1 MERWKALAV
10 FAVAGAL
17 LHFFGTNIADPD
29 IWGHLRYG
37 TSMWQGGGLPWVDT
51 YSYTASG
58 AVFYDHE
65 WLSDFFFAGLWWAAG
80 SPGLIVAKL
89 FFGLLIVVLLRDAGA
104 TLGRTWYPKF
114 RAHPLPEALVL
125 VLALSVIAPGAT
137 FRPQLWTMLLL
148 AAQLA
153 VLARA
158 EARLRGTAY
167 RGRVGWEA
175 GVQPL
180 LIAFWAN
187 LHGGFLVGVAV
198 FGLFVG
204 SVLVRA
210 LCGLF
215 PARLRPR
222 EGLAVAGLGLFA
234 LAAPVLNPY
243 GTDLYAYLWR
253 TLGDHGAMGEWNAVA
268 LGDPNFFRFQAL
280 VLLTLSGAFFLARRR
295 RLPIAELAMGWW
307 LPLLA
312 LLAVYSYRHQRH
324 TVLFA
329 EAAVPF
335 LLVSGDRA
343 RCLLLRRWPVLRPTP
358 LLRRAVFCALVLI
371 AGMQIGGFSRT
382 LARDGATIRFDRF
395 EYPVDAVQFLHENG
409 LRGNIAMPFEW
420 GAYANWKLGEEFQV
434 FIDGRYEAVFPPRV
448 IDDYFRFTEG
458 APGWERL
465 LDAYPT
471 EIIVVQRWRNIHPR
485 LFARDDLR
493 YVYSDP
499 AALVFVR
506 FSPTNAAALDRL
518 TRIADARLEFDKL
531 DTVFP

>member
-10 FAVAGAL
+10 LAVAGAL

-253 TLGDHGAMGEWNAVA
+253 TLGDHGAIGEWNAVA

-382 LARDGATIRFDRF
+382 LARDGATIR
-395 EYPVDAVQFLHENG
+395 VD
-409 LRGNIAMPFEW
+409 
-420 GAYANWKLGEEFQV
+420 
-434 FIDGRYEAVFPPRV
+434 
-448 IDDYFRFTEG
+448 
-458 APGWERL
+458 
-465 LDAYPT
+465 
-471 EIIVVQRWRNIHPR
+471 
-485 LFARDDLR
+485 
-493 YVYSDP
+493 
-499 AALVFVR
+499 
-506 FSPTNAAALDRL
+506 
-518 TRIADARLEFDKL
+518 
-531 DTVFP
+531 